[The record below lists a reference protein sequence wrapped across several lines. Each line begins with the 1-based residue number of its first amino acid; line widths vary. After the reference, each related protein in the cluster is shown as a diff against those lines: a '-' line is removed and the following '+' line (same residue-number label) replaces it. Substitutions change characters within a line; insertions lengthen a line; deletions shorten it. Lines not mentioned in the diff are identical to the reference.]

1 MTDVALPVKAE
12 YISARGWRL
21 ALALFSGILAS
32 ASLPPLNYTV
42 LICALSLPALGMASA
57 GRGREAFFLG
67 WATGFG
73 WFLLSLSWVSVAF
86 ITSGGG
92 HVFLI
97 PFAAAGLPL
106 LLGVFWAAA
115 FMLAW
120 RLSRHAPT
128 RILMLIVFLPVAE
141 YIRGVVLS
149 GFPWNT
155 PGMIV
160 LTDDRVLGIVAYT
173 GIWGATLL
181 AVLFAMMPA
190 LIRYRQ
196 HISAGL
202 AVILLTGFVGLGFFH
217 HNTPAGTTRAT
228 GMTARLVQPNI
239 PQGDKWIKEK
249 RPGHL
254 RRLALLSADTSAP
267 SPDVIIWP
275 ESAFA
280 GMIEREGDA
289 FRAAIAASSDQV
301 SPVLTG
307 VLSLKTEDGFR
318 LFNTAVLADPEG
330 RVTASY
336 SKTHL
341 VPFGEYA
348 PGRGVLPFVEAIA
361 GPIDFSSGEG
371 PAGFSVRH
379 GTDGAEVTLAPLICY
394 EIIFPALVRKTVLKT
409 GADVLVNITNDAW
422 FGDTIGPRQHLAM
435 ARLRAAELGLPV
447 LRVANTGI
455 SAGIDSHGRITDQIA
470 FGQAGM
476 RDVALGGALD
486 TFYRRHGDLIWW
498 LMLMAMGFWA
508 MASSILTRSERRM

>member
-1 MTDVALPVKAE
+1 MADVALPVKAE

-32 ASLPPLNYTV
+32 ASLPPLNFTFA
-42 LICALSLPALGMASA
+42 ICALSLPALGMASA
-57 GRGREAFFLG
+57 ARSRDAFLLG

-106 LLGVFWAAA
+106 LLGVFWAVA

-120 RLSRHAPT
+120 RMSRYAPG
-128 RILMLIVFLPVAE
+128 RILMVIVFLPVME
-141 YIRGVVLS
+141 YIRGIVFS

-160 LTDDRVLGIVAYT
+160 LADDRVLGVVAYT

-190 LIRYRQ
+190 LVRYRQ
-196 HISAGL
+196 HVSAGL
-202 AVILLTGFVGLGFFH
+202 VVILLTGFVSLGVSH
-217 HNTPAGTTRAT
+217 YDKPANTTHAT

-239 PQGDKWIKEK
+239 PQGDKWDKEK
-249 RPGHL
+249 RSGHL
-254 RRLALLSADTSAP
+254 GRLAMLSANISAP

-280 GMIEREGDA
+280 GMIEREGDV
-289 FRAAIAASSDQV
+289 FRGAVAASNQMT
-301 SPVLTG
+301 PVLTG
-307 VLSLKTEDGFR
+307 ALSLKTEDGFR
-318 LFNTAVLADPEG
+318 LFNTAVLTSPEG
-330 RVTASY
+330 SITASY

-379 GTDGAEVTLAPLICY
+379 GIDKAEVILAPLICY
-394 EIIFPALVRKTVLKT
+394 EIIFPALVRRTVIKT

-498 LMLMAMGFWA
+498 LMLVAMGIWA
-508 MASSILTRSERRM
+508 TASSILTPPERRM